1 MTGSGMSSV
10 SKEMDRLGTPSTSS
24 GATDDTPDL
33 RREIPMGGDTNQW
46 IRKP

>member
-10 SKEMDRLGTPSTSS
+10 TLERLGTPSTTS
-24 GATDDTPDL
+24 GGTDDTPDL
-33 RREIPMGGDTNQW
+33 RRDIPMGGDTNQW